1 MSESVPPELVAL
13 GNAIKRVRKRRKK
26 SQRQIAEAS
35 GIHLTTFKEI
45 ENATVD
51 RVRRPGTLEN
61 IASALSVTL
70 EYLKD
75 LANNRV
81 TLEEPDDPVVRILKD
96 MRKEFNGK
104 FSSLEEHMEKINAD
118 RVRQHADLLQRVD
131 ALHRLIRSPEVNID
145 LSRYHGQN
153 LPED

>member
-1 MSESVPPELVAL
+1 MSENVPPELVAL
-13 GNAIKRVRKRRKK
+13 GNAIKRVRRRRKK
-26 SQRQIAEAS
+26 SQREIAEAS
-35 GIHLTTFKEI
+35 GMHLTTFKEI

-51 RVRRPGTLEN
+51 RARRPGTLEN

-75 LANNRV
+75 LADNRV
-81 TLEEPDDPVVRILKD
+81 TLEELDDPVLLILKD

-104 FSSLEEHMEKINAD
+104 FNSLEEHMEKINAD
-118 RVRQHADLLQRVD
+118 RVRQHADLLQRFD
-131 ALHRLIRSPEVNID
+131 ALRRLIRSPEVNID
-145 LSRYHGQN
+145 LSGYHRQN